1 MRCGP
6 FTSNENAIVDLATHC
21 TVSDI
26 ADDFMACPYDDMR
39 DTWSFERKENP
50 ERYVE
55 LSRSGITVNLVDG
68 EREADFLPVI
78 VWRGQADN
86 CYKYLKKGS
95 KAAVCGSIQ
104 TRSYDGSDGTRR
116 YITEIVADEVEFLS
130 SRQADGE
137 GDEPA
142 KEKPAKKDVVNKFEP
157 IDDDNLPF

>member
-1 MRCGP
+1 MNKVILIGNLTKDPELTTTNNGISLCK
-6 FTSNENAIVDLATHC
+6 FTVAVPRRFA
-21 TVSDI
+21 
-26 ADDFMACPYDDMR
+26 
-39 DTWSFERKENP
+39 
-50 ERYVE
+50 
-55 LSRSGITVNLVDG
+55 GVDG